1 MNLSPNPAANVSVL
15 VTLTSAGSI
24 PLPSFPFPALPLL
37 QVMSKI
43 KELIQ
48 LKINQFFLLPL

>member
-1 MNLSPNPAANVSVL
+1 MNLSPNPAVNVSVP

-24 PLPSFPFPALPLL
+24 PLPSFPFLALPLL
-37 QVMSKI
+37 QVLSKI

-48 LKINQFFLLPL
+48 LKVNQFFLLLL